1 MVMRLATDLRT
12 TIQAILLIEKG
23 IIIEPDF
30 DKVCDWIDPEIHA
43 FCEIY
48 GTDKIGIYQI
58 EPALKGIHM
67 AFWIMLDEKLKFPS
81 DSIAFSTLMQKC
93 FTFML
98 EPVEEKLEILSKT
111 CNDLN
116 KDQLLWVS
124 NLIQFKSENYSL
136 IYSCLWTL
144 LTLWDHI
151 QKQEEFRSE
160 LAEKSKYLF

>member
-12 TIQAILLIEKG
+12 TVQAILLIEKG

-30 DKVCDWIDPEIHA
+30 DKVCDWIDDYVDA
-43 FCEIY
+43 FCTIH
-48 GTDKIGIYQI
+48 GTDKIGHCDI
-58 EPALKGIHM
+58 ENALKGVHL
-67 AFWIMLDEKLKFPS
+67 AFWIMLDEYSKFPTSPDALAQLMEKCFSFMTDPVESKLKF
-81 DSIAFSTLMQKC
+81 
-93 FTFML
+93 
-98 EPVEEKLEILSKT
+98 VEQCHTELSEDK
-111 CNDLN
+111 
-116 KDQLLWVS
+116 LLWVS

-144 LTLWDHI
+144 LVLWDYV